1 MRKMSSMQI
10 FKRAALLAAALLI
23 SGCVSIGDI
32 NDRFRRLDRAWEL
45 EYQRDADELRFRIV
59 EAPALIVYEE
69 VRRTIIELGL
79 PIVSESPSEGLL
91 VAQNNAP
98 TPLTKEE
105 WLSVVKVEQPRVT
118 EIGGWLFTMKEDSSA
133 YVVTVAAVIRG
144 RGDLSVV
151 HLEYGLDMPEYRRL
165 GITPTKRAPPAA
177 VKIAS
182 QKFWT
187 LLGEKLG
194 QLKVTAPR
202 RRRGDEFEI

>member
-177 VKIAS
+177 GKNR
-182 QKFWT
+182 FT
-187 LLGEKLG
+187 
-194 QLKVTAPR
+194 KVLDPSGGKTRAIESNCPTKTPR
-202 RRRGDEFEI
+202 R